1 MKISTIGKYTR
12 PRHINPTESHPLT
25 IYPPALFVFGAA
37 AAVPSNK
44 APAKP
49 VEVASTNEKAACSIQ
64 CTLWN
69 RSCLNRPWSYS
80 CDDRGNFRRR
90 AWHPDCD
97 KYCWCKCDSKA

>member
-1 MKISTIGKYTR
+1 MKIATI
-12 PRHINPTESHPLT
+12 
-25 IYPPALFVFGAA
+25 ALFVFGAA

-44 APAKP
+44 ASAKP

-64 CTLWN
+64 CTFWN
-69 RSCLNRPWSYS
+69 RTCLNRPWSYS